1 MKIFNFTQHLLKVV
15 LKGVLNILGE
25 LLPVLLFA
33 IFIIVSLVF
42 IPESIL
48 GVIIG
53 SILIITL
60 ILVISAFIDIK
71 WCEFL
76 EKENLK

>member
-1 MKIFNFTQHLLKVV
+1 MKIFNFIQHLLKVV

-48 GVIIG
+48 TFIIG

-60 ILVISAFIDIK
+60 ILVISAFIYIE
-71 WCEFL
+71 WYEFL